1 MAKYPIIS
9 EKSGKAIAAELARQ
23 TALMAVMADTTAK
36 AAMLEDWG
44 QVASE
49 ISEGL
54 GHYVLPVGTQV
65 VTPWDDV
72 RANVDT
78 QHQMAWNVAH
88 YGQGALADGESGNVV
103 FLHMDKCL
111 PFDTQFSPYQA
122 FLCAVTPIPA
132 GTYHVTMGFSWGS
145 NVVSG
150 KNYQFTLAQDLPIGG
165 QLSGFERSPD
175 VAPSSWQVKAW
186 ASAEAT
192 APTETVAVTEGAG
205 GTSLGTFTEAGVSV
219 PANGIPVVTTV
230 GALQF
235 YGLNSLHRVSYG
247 NNRWLHSP
255 LRQFLNAEGT
265 GWWHPA
271 TVFDRPPSYVGYEGF
286 LSGLPADFVTAMQP
300 IAQVTA
306 LNYATD
312 GGTQAEP
319 AYDTTYD
326 KVFLPSGK
334 QHHIQATASFGGA
347 AGLEGEAWEY
357 WERVLASTVPAVW
370 WQTYPE
376 YRQYD
381 LASPA
386 AARSCWMRLAY
397 RGNGYVVTYVSASG
411 VCSTSS
417 ADNGLRSAAACAIGL
432 IG

>member
-1 MAKYPIIS
+1 MAKYPFIS

-36 AAMLEDWG
+36 AAMLQDWG

-65 VTPWDDV
+65 VTPYVDSRPDV
-72 RANVDT
+72 STEYQA
-78 QHQMAWNVAH
+78 AWNVAH
-88 YGQGALADGESGNVV
+88 HSQGTLADGESGNVAI
-103 FLHMDKCL
+103 LHMDKCL

-150 KNYQFTLAQDLPIGG
+150 KSYQFTLAQDLPIGG

-175 VAPSSWQVKAW
+175 VAPSNWQVKAW

-192 APTETVAVTEGAG
+192 APAETVAVTEGTG
-205 GTSLGTFTEAGVSV
+205 GTSLGTFTAAGVSV
-219 PANGIPVVTTV
+219 PANGTPAVTTV

-286 LSGLPADFVTAMQP
+286 LSGLPADLVAAMQP

-306 LNYATD
+306 LNYVTD
-312 GGTQAEP
+312 GGTDAEP

-334 QHHIQATASFGGA
+334 QHHIQATAYFGGA

-370 WQTYPE
+370 GQTYPE

-386 AARSCWMRLAY
+386 AARYCWMRSAH
-397 RGNGYVVTYVSASG
+397 RGYGGSVTCVSTSGGCYDNSAS
-411 VCSTSS
+411 
-417 ADNGLRSAAACAIGL
+417 NGLRSAAACAIGL

>member
-1 MAKYPIIS
+1 
-9 EKSGKAIAAELARQ
+9 
-23 TALMAVMADTTAK
+23 
-36 AAMLEDWG
+36 
-44 QVASE
+44 
-49 ISEGL
+49 
-54 GHYVLPVGTQV
+54 
-65 VTPWDDV
+65 
-72 RANVDT
+72 
-78 QHQMAWNVAH
+78 
-88 YGQGALADGESGNVV
+88 
-103 FLHMDKCL
+103 
-111 PFDTQFSPYQA
+111 
-122 FLCAVTPIPA
+122 
-132 GTYHVTMGFSWGS
+132 
-145 NVVSG
+145 
-150 KNYQFTLAQDLPIGG
+150 
-165 QLSGFERSPD
+165 
-175 VAPSSWQVKAW
+175 
-186 ASAEAT
+186 
-192 APTETVAVTEGAG
+192 
-205 GTSLGTFTEAGVSV
+205 
-219 PANGIPVVTTV
+219 VTTV

-286 LSGLPADFVTAMQP
+286 LSGLPADLVAAMQP

-306 LNYATD
+306 LNYVTD
-312 GGTQAEP
+312 GGTAAEP

-334 QHHIQATASFGGA
+334 QHHIQATADFGGA

-386 AARSCWMRLAY
+386 AARYCWMRSAY
-397 RGNGYVVTYVSASG
+397 RGYGRHVACVDASG
-411 VCSTSS
+411 NCTSTN
-417 ADNGLRSAAACAIGL
+417 AYNGLRSAAACAIGL